1 MNPICDTPVVT
12 VPTKTIKEIGK
23 IYNKN
28 IFNTAPNISRMAY
41 KNGLFSESIVVLTNP
56 TISTKKLMP
65 YKEKNENK
73 INDCTAAITSSLFV
87 TSPFFFRS
95 LSFLGVG
102 FSVFSLINHAR

>member
-56 TISTKKLMP
+56 TISTKNSCHIKKKMKIRLM
-65 YKEKNENK
+65 
-73 INDCTAAITSSLFV
+73 TALQPLPLHFCYIA
-87 TSPFFFRS
+87 FF
-95 LSFLGVG
+95 
-102 FSVFSLINHAR
+102 

>member
-1 MNPICDTPVVT
+1 MRTIITNLNTDLSSSKMLFTEKYFSGYFYTNLLSRWFYFSTAKMNPICDTPVVT

-56 TISTKKLMP
+56 TISTK
-65 YKEKNENK
+65 
-73 INDCTAAITSSLFV
+73 THAI
-87 TSPFFFRS
+87 
-95 LSFLGVG
+95 
-102 FSVFSLINHAR
+102 